1 MNNELILSWKNPNN
15 NKRIPIGRLRFK
27 DGYYSFQYTK
37 GALNEKDFR
46 PFESMKN
53 LERVY
58 ESKEL
63 FPLFKNRLLQKSRPE
78 YQDYLKW
85 LNIKTKSMHPMEE
98 LALTGGVR
106 ATDSFELFPLPINE
120 NGYYSVKF
128 FSRGIR
134 HLAKSYNQRV
144 EGLGEDRKL
153 YLMRDIQN
161 QLDGYALV
169 LRTDNPIEL
178 VGYCPS
184 FYTKDFNYLIENN
197 GADNIFL
204 RVIKNNLDA
213 PSQLKLL
220 CEFKTKWSEGFTPFD
235 SEDFQVITIDTPSY
249 E

>member
-1 MNNELILSWKNPNN
+1 MNNELILSWKNPNSN
-15 NKRIPIGRLRFK
+15 QRIPIGRLKFRE
-27 DGYYSFQYTK
+27 GYYCFQYTK
-37 GALNEKDFR
+37 GALREKDFR
-46 PFESMKN
+46 PFESMKS
-53 LERVY
+53 LEKIY

-63 FPLFKNRLLQKSRPE
+63 FPLFQNRLLQKSRPE

-85 LNIKTKSMHPMEE
+85 LNIKTQSMHPMEE
-98 LALTGGVR
+98 LALTCGIR
-106 ATDSFELFPLPINE
+106 ATDSFELFSLPVKE
-120 NGYYSVKF
+120 SGDYVVKF

-161 QLDGYALV
+161 KLDSYALV

-184 FYTKDFNYLIENN
+184 FYTKDFNSLIEKN
-197 GADNIFL
+197 GANDIFL
-204 RVIKNNLDA
+204 RVVKNNLDA

-220 CEFKTKWSEGFTPFD
+220 CEFRTKWSEEFAPFD
-235 SEDFQVITIDTPSY
+235 SEDFQLI
-249 E
+249 

>member
-15 NKRIPIGRLRFK
+15 NRRIPIGRLNFK
-27 DGYYSFQYTK
+27 EGYYCFQYTK

-46 PFESMKN
+46 PFESMQSLDKI
-53 LERVY
+53 Y

-85 LNIKTKSMHPMEE
+85 LNIKTESMHPMEE
-98 LALTGGVR
+98 LALTCGIR
-106 ATDSFELFPLPINE
+106 ATDSFELFSLPVME
-120 NGYYSVKF
+120 SGDYVVRF

-144 EGLGEDRKL
+144 EGLGKDRKL

-161 QLDGYALV
+161 NLDGYALV

-184 FYTKDFNYLIENN
+184 FYTKDFNSLIEKNEAN
-197 GADNIFL
+197 NIFL
-204 RVIKNNLDA
+204 RVVKNNLDA

-220 CEFKTKWSEGFTPFD
+220 CEFRTKWSDGFTPFD
-235 SEDFQVITIDTPSY
+235 SEDFQVIANA
-249 E
+249 